1 MLPACD
7 MVPDEMRKS
16 IVLAIVFSCGL
27 FAQGRGRGPVSTS
40 ADLQRAYQQIKN
52 NLTKA
57 AEAMPDAD
65 YSFMPTKEERNFG
78 GWVAH
83 VADAQAGACSG
94 IAGERKSIGAASKT
108 SKADLV
114 AALKESFDIC
124 DPVFSGTT
132 DANASEMVANFGGQV
147 PRASAL
153 YGVLIHDNEC
163 YGNMAVYLRLKGIV
177 PPSTE
182 SMMGRGRGRGR

>member
-1 MLPACD
+1 MKKA
-7 MVPDEMRKS
+7 
-16 IVLAIVFSCGL
+16 IVATIVFSCGL
-27 FAQGRGRGPVSTS
+27 FAQGRGRGPVTTS
-40 ADLQRAYQQIKN
+40 ADVNRAYENIKN

-57 AEAMPDAD
+57 AEAMPDSD
-65 YSFMPTKEERNFG
+65 YGFQPTKEERSFG
-78 GWVAH
+78 AWIAH
-83 VADAQAGACSG
+83 VADAQAGGCSG
-94 IAGERKSIGAASKT
+94 IAGERKNIGAASKT
-108 SKADLV
+108 TKADLV

-132 DANASEMVANFGGQV
+132 DANASEMVASFGGQT
-147 PRASAL
+147 PRAPAL

-182 SMMGRGRGRGR
+182 AMSRGRGGRGR